1 MKIKNEIL
9 QKAVEIIPA
18 KDFYH
23 DMATFIR
30 HPEIYDGEHEY
41 TPLQN
46 ALANLFK
53 SLMSLLLLITLI
65 KGLMLDNSLIADFNS
80 VINPLALQVILFIHA
95 MTATIAFGSTIS
107 ILTFLSEGKI
117 YKVYFLQVIQT
128 WSIISLLALILSWM
142 ALNRLLENGT
152 TNIAINSFDL
162 WFGGFIGLLIFYL
175 LGRLIVKPVFNHL
188 RQKYNTFIST
198 IIVFVGMAIALLS
211 IAYIPTG
218 LSDYL
223 VSKKALCNIVYQ
235 KNIQPEF
242 DNARNKNIFLTQC
255 LKE

>member
-23 DMATFIR
+23 DMTTFIR

-41 TPLQN
+41 IPLQN

-80 VINPLALQVILFIHA
+80 VINLLALQVILFIHA
-95 MTATIAFGSTIS
+95 MTAAIAFGSTIS
-107 ILTFLSEGKI
+107 IFTFLSEGKI

-128 WSIISLLALILSWM
+128 WSIISLLALILS
-142 ALNRLLENGT
+142 
-152 TNIAINSFDL
+152 
-162 WFGGFIGLLIFYL
+162 
-175 LGRLIVKPVFNHL
+175 
-188 RQKYNTFIST
+188 
-198 IIVFVGMAIALLS
+198 
-211 IAYIPTG
+211 
-218 LSDYL
+218 
-223 VSKKALCNIVYQ
+223 
-235 KNIQPEF
+235 
-242 DNARNKNIFLTQC
+242 
-255 LKE
+255 